1 MRLLRVGHNWVTEL
15 NVSPCSV
22 VTMQITTLLWT
33 GQDKG
38 LLNLNPGPPLSQSRS
53 FFSLRPS
60 VISVCLRTT
69 ESIFRLHIMRL
80 GHHQVGWPWCLFRPA
95 VKWYFLF
102 LGYMYVYTHTP
113 LYRYH
118 HVEFCDIYHV
128 EFKFLITITQAN
140 FLKHIVHGISD
151 NNVPF

>member
-1 MRLLRVGHNWVTEL
+1 
-15 NVSPCSV
+15 
-22 VTMQITTLLWT
+22 
-33 GQDKG
+33 
-38 LLNLNPGPPLSQSRS
+38 
-53 FFSLRPS
+53 
-60 VISVCLRTT
+60 
-69 ESIFRLHIMRL
+69 
-80 GHHQVGWPWCLFRPA
+80 
-95 VKWYFLF
+95 
-102 LGYMYVYTHTP
+102 MYVYTYTP